1 MNRLHTTTIESIPCN
16 LRGVAGSK
24 SETKVST
31 MTKSFTTLE
40 ATR

>member
-1 MNRLHTTTIESIPCN
+1 

-24 SETKVST
+24 SETKVNN
-31 MTKSFTTLE
+31 MTRSFTTLE